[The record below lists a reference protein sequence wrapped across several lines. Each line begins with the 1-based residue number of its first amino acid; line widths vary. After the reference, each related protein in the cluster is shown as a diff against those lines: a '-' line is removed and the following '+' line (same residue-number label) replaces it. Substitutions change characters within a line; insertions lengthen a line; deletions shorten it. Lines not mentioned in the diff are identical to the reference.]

1 MRKKLLIVLANSD
14 PDNAEELAAP
24 LFQATVAAAMSL
36 EVEIIFTGQ
45 SGVLA
50 TTGKAEKLELNH
62 ETHRNIHDVIRE
74 AHQAGVVFKVC
85 APSLEVWGK
94 DLIPEVE
101 ETIGA
106 AHVVSEAMDED
117 TVTFT
122 Y

>member
-1 MRKKLLIVLANSD
+1 MANSD

-24 LFQATVAAAMSL
+24 LFQATVAAAMSHD
-36 EVEIIFTGQ
+36 VEIIFTGQ
-45 SGVLA
+45 AGVLA
-50 TTGKAEKLELNH
+50 TRGKAEKLELNRD
-62 ETHRNIHDVIRE
+62 THRNIYDVIRE

-85 APSLEVWGK
+85 APSLEIWGK

-101 ETIGA
+101 EVIGA
-106 AHVVSEAMDED
+106 AHVVSEAMEDD